1 MDAGPLDMLHDAG
14 HQHVGAV
21 GDHIHLQ
28 LGARHVLVHQN
39 VVFDAAGEDDAHIF
53 LHVLP
58 PMGDDH
64 VLAADDVGGAEQNR
78 EAQGFRGIQ
87 RLFQGGDAHALG
99 AADAQVL
106 QQGVE
111 APPVLGHVDAVGGGA
126 QNGDALLVQELRQ
139 GDGGLAAEGH
149 HHTHGVLHFNDPH
162 HILRG
167 EGLKVQPVGGVIV
180 GGDGLRVVVDD
191 DHVIAQ
197 LFQGLDTVDGA
208 VIKFNALA
216 DPNGAGPQD
225 DDGVPAGPGEV
236 PGITVLV
243 IGGVEIR
250 GLGLEFRRAGVHHLI
265 AGGAVGQGCWVHPR
279 QAGQGLVRVAVFL
292 RLEIGLLGEPALQGG
307 LESDQVLQFADE
319 PLVNLGDIVNVVHR
333 HPLGQGLKN
342 GEQPQVIHGGQAF
355 IQGAAGGVLGMEAV
369 QLDFRPPDGFHQ
381 GGLKGMG
388 NGHDFA
394 GGLHLGAQLP
404 AGPVE
409 LVKGPLGELHHHI
422 VHCGLKTGESL
433 TGHIVFDLIQGV
445 TQSDLGGD
453 LGNGI
458 ARGLGGQGGGAGD
471 PGVYLDDS
479 ILKAVRV

>member
-1 MDAGPLDMLHDAG
+1 M
-14 HQHVGAV
+14 
-21 GDHIHLQ
+21 
-28 LGARHVLVHQN
+28 
-39 VVFDAAGEDDAHIF
+39 
-53 LHVLP
+53 
-58 PMGDDH
+58 
-64 VLAADDVGGAEQNR
+64 
-78 EAQGFRGIQ
+78 
-87 RLFQGGDAHALG
+87 
-99 AADAQVL
+99 
-106 QQGVE
+106 
-111 APPVLGHVDAVGGGA
+111 
-126 QNGDALLVQELRQ
+126 
-139 GDGGLAAEGH
+139 
-149 HHTHGVLHFNDPH
+149 LHFNDPH

-243 IGGVEIR
+243 IGGVEVR

-307 LESDQVLQFADE
+307 LEGDQVLQFANE

-394 GGLHLGAQLP
+394 GGFHLGAQLP